1 MSDAYRSEDLRTFN
15 EQVDTESNEKENKS
29 RSAENIET
37 CNDEDRNTDA
47 ILTTAPWQYKLIAL
61 TTALMLPS
69 NLIRQLFYL
78 TYMSSNF
85 KRFSKLALTFRKVRY
100 RL

>member
-1 MSDAYRSEDLRTFN
+1 MSGAYRSEESSTFN
-15 EQVDTESNEKENKS
+15 EQVDTEPNEKEKKS
-29 RSAENIET
+29 RSAEDIET
-37 CNDEDRNTDA
+37 CNDEDQNTDA

-69 NLIRQLFYL
+69 NLIKQLLYL

-85 KRFSKLALTFRKVRY
+85 ERFSKLALTFRKVRY
-100 RL
+100 RP